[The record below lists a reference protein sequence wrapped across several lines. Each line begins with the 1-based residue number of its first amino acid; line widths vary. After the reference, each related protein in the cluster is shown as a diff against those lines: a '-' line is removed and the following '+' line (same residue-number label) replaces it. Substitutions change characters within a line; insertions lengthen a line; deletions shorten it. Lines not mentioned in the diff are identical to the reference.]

1 MRLVGHSGADAGYRS
16 YTGRY
21 PEHAFAVAVLCNAAT
36 SDPAGLAA
44 RVANIYL
51 SAFAKP
57 APPPPVAT
65 TKLTTQQLSRFAG
78 IYVNAV
84 TGSPTWVTLKD
95 STLIAGRRTGPALL
109 AVGDNRFRLANAEW
123 EFAPNGNLV
132 QRFLG
137 SPSRHPVA
145 LVKRDAARPTAA
157 ELASYAGTY
166 TSDELAATYV
176 VTASDTALNLRTRT
190 NKPETVTPVYGDTFA
205 GPFLV
210 EFTRDQGGR
219 PSGLLISTGRA
230 RKIRFEKKP

>member
-1 MRLVGHSGADAGYRS
+1 
-16 YTGRY
+16 
-21 PEHAFAVAVLCNAAT
+21 
-36 SDPAGLAA
+36 
-44 RVANIYL
+44 VANIYL

-57 APPPPVAT
+57 APPAPVAT

-78 IYVNAV
+78 IYVNPV
-84 TGSPTWVTLKD
+84 TGSPTYVTLTNT
-95 STLIAGRRTGPALL
+95 TLVVGRRTGPALV
-109 AVGDNRFRLANAEW
+109 AAGDNRFRLGNAEW
-123 EFAPNGNLV
+123 EFAPNGDLV

-137 SPSRHPVA
+137 SPPRHPVR
-145 LVKRDAARPTAA
+145 LVKRDTARPSAA
-157 ELASYAGTY
+157 ELATYAGTY

-176 VTASDTALNLRTRT
+176 VTAQDTALNLRTRT
-190 NKPETVTPVYGDTFA
+190 NPPVTVTPVYGDAFA